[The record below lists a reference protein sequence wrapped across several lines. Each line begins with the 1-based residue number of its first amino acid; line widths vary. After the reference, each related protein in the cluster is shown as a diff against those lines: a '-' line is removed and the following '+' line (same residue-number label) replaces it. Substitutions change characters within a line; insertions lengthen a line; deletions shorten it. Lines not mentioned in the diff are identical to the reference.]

1 MKRTPTPKYQ
11 HLKNLENLA
20 MSAAKLNKNLRVHIV
35 CSGMPY
41 GNGES
46 NEVFYE
52 FFRRAWLSLHPD
64 LAALPVIDGG
74 NNYLP
79 TIHVTDLARCIRS
92 LVEEEPG
99 KKFVPSPK
107 QYLIAVD
114 KCANSSQRAIMSSI
128 SAGLGNGAVSEV
140 PLATV
145 LHEEWAEFLTINL
158 RLQMSEEFACLDAK
172 DWHCIDGI
180 SLQTIQ
186 LLNEEFNMFRGLFP
200 LKVYVGGP
208 PASGKSH
215 YASKMAESYGIPHLT
230 IKEMVD
236 NAKKEQSDL
245 GNAVRTK
252 IEEMKDQ
259 VLEDYEKTRK
269 KKDPDL
275 VRDDIKTRIPDDMVH
290 KIVKSRIESPAC
302 MNKGFVLD
310 GYPRNIKDAK
320 AVFYEPIPGYEPP
333 EDEEQKKPDDGLSL
347 NEKILPQYTVI
358 IDAEDAFLKARM
370 KEMPE
375 VSQGTHWEDKE
386 MDRRL
391 KIYREANGG

>member
-1 MKRTPTPKYQ
+1 MCWSNTQNCESGVSDADFMKRTPTPKYQ

-20 MSAAKLNKNLRVHIV
+20 MSASKINKNLRVHIV

-52 FFRRAWLSLHPD
+52 FFRRSWLSLHPD

-74 NNYLP
+74 LNYLP

-99 KKFVPSPK
+99 KKFVPSTK

-114 KCANSSQRAIMSSI
+114 KCANSSQRAIMQAI

-140 PLATV
+140 PLAEV
-145 LHEEWAEFLTINL
+145 LHEEWVEFLTFNL
-158 RLQMSEEFACLDAK
+158 KMKMSDEFACLDAK

-180 SLQTIQ
+180 SLSTIQ

-230 IKEMVD
+230 VKEMVD
-236 NAKKEQSDL
+236 NCKKDKSDL
-245 GNAVRTK
+245 GNAVRTR
-252 IEEMKDQ
+252 IEEMKD
-259 VLEDYEKTRK
+259 
-269 KKDPDL
+269 
-275 VRDDIKTRIPDDMVH
+275 
-290 KIVKSRIESPAC
+290 
-302 MNKGFVLD
+302 
-310 GYPRNIKDAK
+310 
-320 AVFYEPIPGYEPP
+320 
-333 EDEEQKKPDDGLSL
+333 
-347 NEKILPQYTVI
+347 
-358 IDAEDAFLKARM
+358 
-370 KEMPE
+370 
-375 VSQGTHWEDKE
+375 
-386 MDRRL
+386 
-391 KIYREANGG
+391 